1 MEAAVFVFITWLAMG
16 NEINKANDIIK
27 IMEADMYEMTVFQQ
41 QQIDE
46 NIRQQEAINDL
57 ITGLEKLENKVEELE
72 DQHEA
77 DFIKLATQHAAGYA
91 RHETM
96 LSQQKLDLELME
108 LKTDSLLEQM
118 AIIREGV
125 GSD

>member
-27 IMEADMYEMTVFQQ
+27 IMEADMYEMTIFQQ
-41 QQIDE
+41 KQIDE

-57 ITGLEKLENKVEELE
+57 IIGLEKLENKVEELE

-77 DFIKLATQHAAGYA
+77 DFIKLAGKHASSYA

>member
-1 MEAAVFVFITWLAMG
+1 
-16 NEINKANDIIK
+16 
-27 IMEADMYEMTVFQQ
+27 
-41 QQIDE
+41 
-46 NIRQQEAINDL
+46 
-57 ITGLEKLENKVEELE
+57 
-72 DQHEA
+72 
-77 DFIKLATQHAAGYA
+77 
-91 RHETM
+91 M